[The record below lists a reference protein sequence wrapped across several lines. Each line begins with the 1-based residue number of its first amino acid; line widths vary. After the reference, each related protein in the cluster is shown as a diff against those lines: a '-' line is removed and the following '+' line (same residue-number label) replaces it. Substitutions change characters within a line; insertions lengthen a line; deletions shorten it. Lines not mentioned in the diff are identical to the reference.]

1 RNEIIKILNLFEQSD
16 IPFRDNLCNKNY
28 FTSLF
33 LLKYIYMIRRRRKD
47 RAFLVL
53 MIILG
58 LF

>member
-1 RNEIIKILNLFEQSD
+1 
-16 IPFRDNLCNKNY
+16 